1 MSSVSDN
8 QSNWEQP
15 IRSPSVSD
23 EILYEL
29 GYSISPS
36 TEEDEAGDHL
46 TTEATD
52 QTKSNKGLI
61 INDSTCITRLDVK
74 HTKESDSNSRLRSAE
89 ANKQKEYEEIDFQIG
104 IESAGTTYPGHK
116 LKDKKYL
123 RKIKKRKRRK
133 KGTTC
138 SPTKL
143 EAICREMSGL
153 VVSEDDVSATET
165 SPESDQIDEGL
176 LRKQQSDE
184 RSPKTPNPER
194 LTTKQGRD
202 KSMDGKPEEIEQ
214 DKSKKIDGETNDR
227 EQNLSSDCSAVRSV
241 NACTENS
248 YLDKSLVV
256 VEEHVPS
263 ENGNSNIS
271 NNCTSDDI
279 QSTFPVCL
287 KLVQDNDENRDSGD
301 LQETVNLND
310 DEIIQIPG
318 KEKDTE
324 NESAFLGNEDVL
336 SSASREDK
344 ENSIESSRNLS
355 ETITS
360 VDKDNSDK
368 NTEKR
373 NKFQGKDDILSSASR
388 DDEEDQ
394 IENSRNLLET
404 SVDKNESACKEL
416 NYEDLFGNI
425 KQCSIKVRRL
435 SEESIAVYSGGLTPQ
450 KMAAKQSSEMI
461 HTSGL
466 SCSRDEL
473 ASSLESPQL
482 DQENTEK
489 VSEEILNDKQKP
501 SGSSPEKFGSMIIMK
516 ALSVRVRRLSGDTI
530 ASYTSGAISPQKA
543 QSEKSDSFKSP
554 TSPLKSKSIK
564 KRSMRQS
571 SNSEYSSISS
581 EPKVNNFVKKTAKC
595 AKFSAIN
602 QLQLREKDNE
612 CSRPLRSRGEGRLK
626 ESPVKQRTLRTQMHE
641 TVSEVNFRHKSNPRN
656 ARIKVDKV
664 GSGDK
669 SLYSQVLEKVHGICT
684 SNLST
689 QLKQCTIS
697 LQKIDCDESFTKVIE
712 NQRLDSGKKISGSD
726 IFKIPLAPKL
736 YQDMQR
742 SGRNSRR
749 NASSSSAGRPRR
761 EAKQSLE
768 TMSEVN
774 TRDKSVSF
782 HSWQE
787 KFMKSMNKPLC
798 SSSSSEKVR
807 KDACYSSESKRESL
821 REMKLNGGCHENVSL
836 EIAGHKTERKKK
848 RNGSSCHEALK
859 SSQSSPI
866 KLCSVRVRRLSGDTI
881 ASYINKMPG
890 MFDNIV
896 KNLTRRSEQNSVL
909 KTENQR
915 REELNSVS
923 DFRVPSLPPRKRRKS
938 GDSLSSLS
946 KWSTRR
952 QTLKTTRTNSRKSQ
966 KRKWIDQGSEDS
978 ESSVRPCS
986 VKLSRLDPDSVSH
999 CGHNWMHSGVANM
1012 PNQIHNPAL
1021 NVSNLDKVVDDELY
1035 CLRRFLQ
1042 VPPLAESKVA
1052 GNTSKVAEKQELPKL
1067 KACSVIL
1074 KRITRKQNLE
1084 PVNIKK
1090 VIAKQ
1095 LADNVE
1101 FSSGSG
1107 SDHEVEEESMNINK
1121 LLFALKDPAN
1131 GREDGVS
1138 KEVQKDM
1145 ASTEKPEDQNSET
1158 STNTEEVDMSKNE
1171 GENTSKG
1178 CATPETDEVLQ
1189 KIHSPCS
1196 GKGNGEQD
1204 KENAPDEGGSS
1215 EGCRSDPD
1223 VGLNSFFVTENT
1235 NEEWVQHGCET
1246 EPHAVSGDQ
1255 NTSAE
1260 TSGEEQKAMNEVT
1273 QNLLLLENKH
1283 ESRKPESDIW
1293 SDNLPDIELDESSAM
1308 EETQQNTSSKDYLKS
1323 LSCVSVYSD
1332 TNTSSHHEDGE
1343 RTSKTRTE
1351 LYKDYFQISN
1361 TTKSC
1366 SVKLQRIDVRLNL

>member
-1 MSSVSDN
+1 MSGVSDN
-8 QSNWEQP
+8 QSIGEQP

-46 TTEATD
+46 TIEAAD

-74 HTKESDSNSRLRSAE
+74 HTKESDRNSRLRSAE
-89 ANKQKEYEEIDFQIG
+89 GNKQKEYEEIDFQIG

-153 VVSEDDVSATET
+153 VVSEDDISATET
-165 SPESDQIDEGL
+165 SPESEQMDERL
-176 LRKQQSDE
+176 LRKEQSDE
-184 RSPKTPNPER
+184 RSSESLK
-194 LTTKQGRD
+194 TKQGSD
-202 KSMDGKPEEIEQ
+202 ESMDGKHEEIGQ
-214 DKSKKIDGETNDR
+214 DKSKKIDEETNDR
-227 EQNLSSDCSAVRSV
+227 EQNLSSDYSTVPSV

-263 ENGNSNIS
+263 EKGNSNAS

-287 KLVQDNDENRDSGD
+287 KLVHVNDEDRDSGD
-301 LQETVNLND
+301 LQETVNLHD
-310 DEIIQIPG
+310 DGIIQIPG
-318 KEKDTE
+318 KDKDTE
-324 NESAFLGNEDVL
+324 KGSAFQGNEDVM

-373 NKFQGKDDILSSASR
+373 SNFQGKDDILSSASR
-388 DDEEDQ
+388 DDEEDP
-394 IENSRNLLET
+394 IENSRNLSET

-435 SEESIAVYSGGLTPQ
+435 SEESIAVYSGGLTSNE
-450 KMAAKQSSEMI
+450 MAAKQSSEMI
-461 HTSGL
+461 CTSGL
-466 SCSRDEL
+466 SCSQDGL

-516 ALSVRVRRLSGDTI
+516 ALSIRVRRLSGETI

-543 QSEKSDSFKSP
+543 QAEKSDSFKASK
-554 TSPLKSKSIK
+554 SPLKSKSIK

-571 SNSEYSSISS
+571 SNSETGSISS
-581 EPKVNNFVKKTAKC
+581 EPKVNVVNNVVKKTAKC
-595 AKFSAIN
+595 TKFSAVN

-612 CSRPLRSRGEGRLK
+612 CSRPPPRSRREGRVK
-626 ESPVKQRTLRTQMHE
+626 KSPIKQRTLRTQMHE
-641 TVSEVNFRHKSNPRN
+641 TVSEVNFRQKSNPRN
-656 ARIKVDKV
+656 ARIKVDKMS
-664 GSGDK
+664 SGDK
-669 SLYSQVLEKVHGICT
+669 SLYSQVPEKVHGICN

-697 LQKIDCDESFTKVIE
+697 LKKIDCDNSFTKVIE
-712 NQRLDSGKKISGSD
+712 NQRSDGGKKISGSD

-736 YQDMQR
+736 YQEMQR

-749 NASSSSAGRPRR
+749 NSSSSSAERPRR
-761 EAKQSLE
+761 GAKQSLE

-774 TRDKSVSF
+774 TRDKSVSV

-787 KFMKSMNKPLC
+787 KFIKSMKNPLC
-798 SSSSSEKVR
+798 SSSFSEKVR
-807 KDACYSSESKRESL
+807 KDACYSSESKRGSL
-821 REMKLNGGCHENVSL
+821 RQSKLNRGCHENVSL
-836 EIAGHKTERKKK
+836 EIASHKTERKKR

-881 ASYINKMPG
+881 ASYLNKMPG

-909 KTENQR
+909 KTENQK
-915 REELNSVS
+915 REELNSMS

-952 QTLKTTRTNSRKSQ
+952 QTLKTTRTNTRKSQ
-966 KRKWIDQGSEDS
+966 KRKWIDQESEDS
-978 ESSVRPCS
+978 ESSIRPCS
-986 VKLSRLDPDSVSH
+986 VKLSRLDLDSVSH
-999 CGHNWMHSGVANM
+999 CGHNWMHGGVNM

-1052 GNTSKVAEKQELPKL
+1052 GDPSKLAEKQEVPKL

-1084 PVNIKK
+1084 SVNIKK

-1107 SDHEVEEESMNINK
+1107 SDHEEEEESMNINK
-1121 LLFALKDPAN
+1121 LLFSLKDPAN
-1131 GREDGVS
+1131 GREEDGVS
-1138 KEVQKDM
+1138 KEGQK
-1145 ASTEKPEDQNSET
+1145 EKPDDQNSES
-1158 STNTEEVDMSKNE
+1158 STKTIEVDMSKKE
-1171 GENTSKG
+1171 GENTYKG
-1178 CATPETDEVLQ
+1178 CAEPQMDEVLQ
-1189 KIHSPCS
+1189 NVPTPGI
-1196 GKGNGEQD
+1196 GKDNGEQEG
-1204 KENAPDEGGSS
+1204 KTPDEGTSDGSKT
-1215 EGCRSDPD
+1215 EPD
-1223 VGLNSFFVTENT
+1223 VGLNYFSFGENT
-1235 NEEWVQHGCET
+1235 AEELVLHGCNT
-1246 EPHAVSGDQ
+1246 EPHAIGGDQSISAEISGDKQ
-1255 NTSAE
+1255 
-1260 TSGEEQKAMNEVT
+1260 EEMNEVT
-1273 QNLLLLENKH
+1273 ENLLLLLQKKH
-1283 ESRKPESDIW
+1283 QSRKPESDIW
-1293 SDNLPDIELDESSAM
+1293 SDNLPDIEMEESSAM
-1308 EETQQNTSSKDYLKS
+1308 EETQQNTGSKDYIKS

-1332 TNTSSHHEDGE
+1332 TNTSSHHENGE
-1343 RTSKTRTE
+1343 RTSETRIE
-1351 LYKDYFQISN
+1351 LCKDYFQITN

-1366 SVKLQRIDVRLNL
+1366 SVRLQKIDVRLNL

>member
-1 MSSVSDN
+1 MSGVSDN
-8 QSNWEQP
+8 QSNGEQP

-46 TTEATD
+46 TTEAAD

-74 HTKESDSNSRLRSAE
+74 HTKESDHNSRLRSAE

-104 IESAGTTYPGHK
+104 IQSTGTTYPGHK

-123 RKIKKRKRRK
+123 RKIKKRNRRK

-153 VVSEDDVSATET
+153 VVSEDDISATET
-165 SPESDQIDEGL
+165 SPESEQMDEGL
-176 LRKQQSDE
+176 LRKEQSDN
-184 RSPKTPNPER
+184 RSSESQNLQS

-202 KSMDGKPEEIEQ
+202 ESMDGKHEEIVQ
-214 DKSKKIDGETNDR
+214 DKSKKINEETNDR
-227 EQNLSSDCSAVRSV
+227 EQNLSSDCSTVPSV
-241 NACTENS
+241 NACAEKS

-263 ENGNSNIS
+263 ENGNSNTS

-279 QSTFPVCL
+279 QSTFPMCL
-287 KLVQDNDENRDSGD
+287 KLVHDNDEDRDSID
-301 LQETVNLND
+301 LQETVSLHD
-310 DEIIQIPG
+310 DGIFQTPS
-318 KEKDTE
+318 KDKNTEKGST
-324 NESAFLGNEDVL
+324 FKGNEDIL
-336 SSASREDK
+336 SSSMDDE

-368 NTEKR
+368 NTDER
-373 NKFQGKDDILSSASR
+373 SRFQGKDDISSYASR
-388 DDEEDQ
+388 DDEEDP
-394 IENSRNLLET
+394 IENSGNLSET

-435 SEESIAVYSGGLTPQ
+435 SEESIAVYSGGLTS
-450 KMAAKQSSEMI
+450 KEMTAKQSSEMI
-461 HTSGL
+461 RTTGI
-466 SCSRDEL
+466 SCSQDEF
-473 ASSLESPQL
+473 ASSLENPQS

-489 VSEEILNDKQKP
+489 VSEKILNHEQKP
-501 SGSSPEKFGSMIIMK
+501 SGGSPEKFGSMINIK
-516 ALSVRVRRLSGDTI
+516 ALTIRVRRLSGETI
-530 ASYTSGAISPQKA
+530 ASYTSGAISPQKPQA
-543 QSEKSDSFKSP
+543 EKSNNFKAPKSR
-554 TSPLKSKSIK
+554 LKSKSIK

-571 SNSEYSSISS
+571 SNSETGSISS
-581 EPKVNNFVKKTAKC
+581 EPKVKVVNNVEKKTAKC
-595 AKFSAIN
+595 TKFSAVN

-612 CSRPLRSRGEGRLK
+612 CSRPLRSRREERGK
-626 ESPVKQRTLRTQMHE
+626 ESPIKQRTLRTQMHE

-656 ARIKVDKV
+656 ARIKVNKMS
-664 GSGDK
+664 SGGK
-669 SLYSQVLEKVHGICT
+669 SLYSQVPEKIHGISN

-697 LQKIDCDESFTKVIE
+697 LEKIDCDESFTKVIE
-712 NQRLDSGKKISGSD
+712 NQRSGGGKKISGSG

-736 YQDMQR
+736 YQEMQR

-749 NASSSSAGRPRR
+749 NSSSSSAERPRR
-761 EAKQSLE
+761 GAKQSLE

-774 TRDKSVSF
+774 SPDKSLSV

-787 KFMKSMNKPLC
+787 KFIESINKPVC
-798 SSSSSEKVR
+798 SSSFSEKVR
-807 KDACYSSESKRESL
+807 KDACYSSVSKRGSL
-821 REMKLNGGCHENVSL
+821 RQRKLNGGCHENDSL
-836 EIAGHKTERKKK
+836 EIASHKTERKKS

-866 KLCSVRVRRLSGDTI
+866 KLCSVRVRRLSGDTV
-881 ASYINKMPG
+881 ASYLNKLPG

-915 REELNSVS
+915 REELNSMS

-952 QTLKTTRTNSRKSQ
+952 QTLKTTRTNTRKSQ
-966 KRKWIDQGSEDS
+966 KRKWIDQESEES
-978 ESSVRPCS
+978 ESSIRPCS

-999 CGHNWMHSGVANM
+999 CGHNWMHGGVNM

-1052 GNTSKVAEKQELPKL
+1052 GDPSKLAEKQEVPKL

-1074 KRITRKQNLE
+1074 KRITSKQNLE
-1084 PVNIKK
+1084 SVNIKK

-1101 FSSGSG
+1101 FSSESG
-1107 SDHEVEEESMNINK
+1107 SDHEEEEESMNINK
-1121 LLFALKDPAN
+1121 LLFSLKDPVN
-1131 GREDGVS
+1131 GREEDDVS
-1138 KEVQKDM
+1138 KEGQKDM
-1145 ASTEKPEDQNSET
+1145 LSTEKPEDQNSET
-1158 STNTEEVDMSKNE
+1158 STKTIEVDKSEKE
-1171 GENTSKG
+1171 GEHTSKG
-1178 CATPETDEVLQ
+1178 CGEPQMDEVLQ
-1189 KIHSPCS
+1189 NVSTPVISKDH
-1196 GKGNGEQD
+1196 GEQEG
-1204 KENAPDEGGSS
+1204 KTPDEGGTSVGS
-1215 EGCRSDPD
+1215 KTEPD
-1223 VGLNSFFVTENT
+1223 VGLNSFSVSENT
-1235 NEEWVQHGCET
+1235 AEELVQHECNT
-1246 EPHAVSGDQ
+1246 EPCAISGDQ
-1255 NTSAE
+1255 STSAE
-1260 TSGEEQKAMNEVT
+1260 ISGDRQEVMNEAT
-1273 QNLLLLENKH
+1273 KNLLLLQKQ
-1283 ESRKPESDIW
+1283 SRKPESDIW
-1293 SDNLPDIELDESSAM
+1293 SDNLPDIEMNESSAM
-1308 EETQQNTSSKDYLKS
+1308 EETQQNTATKNYIKS

-1332 TNTSSHHEDGE
+1332 TNASSHHENGE
-1343 RTSKTRTE
+1343 QTSETRIE
-1351 LYKDYFQISN
+1351 LCKDYFQITN

-1366 SVKLQRIDVRLNL
+1366 SVRLQRIDVRLNL